1 MDFEYKSAP
10 NIKRSGGGGEYC
22 FLLIFDPLRMLSK
35 VYVHNNPQL

>member
-10 NIKRSGGGGEYC
+10 NTKGSGGQYC
-22 FLLIFDPLRMLSK
+22 FLLISDPLRMLSK